1 MKNII
6 LLLAVLIMAACS
18 TTITGPV
25 TGNKYNLD
33 VSCTDDMQTYREQR
47 KDIIDGEQI
56 RLDNERD
63 CQTVE

>member
-1 MKNII
+1 
-6 LLLAVLIMAACS
+6 
-18 TTITGPV
+18 
-25 TGNKYNLD
+25 
-33 VSCTDDMQTYREQR
+33 MQTYREQR